1 MCFFA
6 PLGATLAGYGTVGAA
21 TAAGASTAGLGLL
34 GAGAIASVASPLV
47 AYAGQRQMAKQQAAY
62 QAQAAAAERQRF
74 MQERTAF
81 NIQEAQRKK
90 AAGEEMFDIAVGTMK
105 AADTVAMRTQGRGA
119 TGLSAEALINDV
131 YSQAADVQFRITQQ
145 QEMGE
150 TAAILG
156 MEQAEFL
163 TEQRQIAIGKPINR
177 GSLALAGLQAASGGL
192 TATLA
197 GRQYGASFRT

>member
-1 MCFFA
+1 MCF
-6 PLGATLAGYGTVGAA
+6 PLIGAA
-21 TAAGASTAGLGLL
+21 LAPAAIGGTQALIGASVL
-34 GAGAIASVASPLV
+34 ASAAAPLV

-62 QAQAAAAERQRF
+62 QAQGAAAERQRF

-105 AADTVAMRTQGRGA
+105 AADTVAMKTQGRGA
-119 TGLSAEALINDV
+119 TGLSAEALIDDV

-177 GSLALAGLQAASGGL
+177 GSLALSGLQSLSGGL
-192 TATLA
+192 SAALA
-197 GRQYGASFRT
+197 GRQIGATYES